1 MSNVKMIGGI
11 GQSIWLDYIDRELL
25 NSGKLVNFIEQDGI
39 RGMTSNPAIF
49 QKAISND
56 PSYADAIRSFARQGD
71 APSDIYEKLAIHD
84 IQQAAD
90 QLRPVYDRT
99 DRRDG
104 YVSLE
109 VSPKLA
115 CDTDGT
121 IVEAHRLWAAVG
133 RPNLMIKVPATHEG
147 MPAITQLISDAIN
160 VNVTLLFSQEMYAK
174 AAEAYLSGLEQLSGK
189 QASLQGIASVA
200 SFFVSR
206 IDAEVEKAASA
217 LLKSEDNADNN
228 EQIEHLLGKV
238 AIANAKMAY
247 QQYQKIVSSSRWE
260 NLAGQGAEPQRLLW
274 ASTGTKNSA
283 YSDVLY
289 IEELIGPDTVNTAP
303 PGTLDAFRDHGRVRT
318 SLQEDVAEADA
329 VLRQMEKVGIS
340 LDEITELLLENGIK
354 LFDDAYDALIDIIAS
369 KVSEYKLKEQK
380 P

>member
-25 NSGKLVNFIEQDGI
+25 HSGKLVNLIEQDGI

-99 DRRDG
+99 DRQDG

-115 CDTDGT
+115 RDTDGT

-133 RPNLMIKVPATHEG
+133 RPNLMIKVPATDEG

-206 IDAEVEKAASA
+206 IDVEVEKAASA
-217 LLKSEDNADNN
+217 LLKGEDHADKN
-228 EQIEHLLGKV
+228 EQIQHLLGKV
-238 AIANAKMAY
+238 AIANAKIAY
-247 QQYQKIVSSSRWE
+247 QQYQKIVSSPRWE

-274 ASTGTKNSA
+274 ASTGTKNPA
-283 YSDVLY
+283 YSDALY

-303 PGTLDAFRDHGRVRT
+303 PATLDAFRDHGRVRT

-354 LFDDAYDALIDIIAS
+354 LFDKAYDVLIDTIAS
-369 KVSEYKLKEQK
+369 KVSEYKLEEQK